1 MRTQTIQTVLK
12 PLSDVSN
19 QVYLGIGVHTLG
31 LLGWILEQIDG
42 PADVAVTTF
51 STSEEFLSGFLN
63 LRRKNFI
70 SHATMVADLKA
81 SKKTVKLKDL
91 MGMCFEE
98 VYLASNHSKIL
109 LVHGANTL
117 ISVVSSQNNT
127 YGGRAECTYITTD
140 TEIYYELSK
149 QLGLLIKDSVK
160 IDGVHARTTEA
171 DRAAGSKADSG
182 IGDFR
187 PFGAAD

>member
-12 PLSDVSN
+12 PLSDAPN

-31 LLGWILEQIDG
+31 LLGWILEQTG
-42 PADVAVTTF
+42 PANVIVTTF

-63 LRRKNFI
+63 LRKKGLI
-70 SHATMVADLKA
+70 KKATMVADLKA
-81 SKKTVKLKDL
+81 SKKTVKLDTL
-91 MGMCFEE
+91 MTQCFDE
-98 VYLASNHSKIL
+98 VYLASNHSKIM
-109 LVHGANTL
+109 LVNGDKDTV
-117 ISVVSSQNNT
+117 SVVSSQNNT

-140 TEIYYELSK
+140 SKIFSDLGELTWK
-149 QLGLLIKDSVK
+149 LIDQSVK
-160 IDGVHARTTEA
+160 IDGVHARTTDA

-187 PFGAAD
+187 PFGAPD

>member
-12 PLSDVSN
+12 PLSEEPQ

-31 LLGWILEQIDG
+31 LLGWILEQTG
-42 PADVAVTTF
+42 PANVIVTTF

-63 LRRKNFI
+63 LRKKGLI
-70 SHATMVADLKA
+70 KKATMVADLKA
-81 SKKTVKLKDL
+81 SKKTVKLDTL
-91 MGMCFEE
+91 MTQCFDE
-98 VYLASNHSKIL
+98 VYLASNHSKII
-109 LVHGANTL
+109 LVNGDKDTV
-117 ISVVSSQNNT
+117 SVVSSQNNT
-127 YGGRAECTYITTD
+127 YGGRAEGTYITTD
-140 TEIYYELSK
+140 SKIFSDLGELTWK
-149 QLGLLIKDSVK
+149 LIDQSVK
-160 IDGVHARTTEA
+160 IDGVHARTTDA

>member
-1 MRTQTIQTVLK
+1 
-12 PLSDVSN
+12 
-19 QVYLGIGVHTLG
+19 
-31 LLGWILEQIDG
+31 
-42 PADVAVTTF
+42 
-51 STSEEFLSGFLN
+51 
-63 LRRKNFI
+63 
-70 SHATMVADLKA
+70 MVADLKA

-109 LVHGANTL
+109 LVHGAHTF

-140 TEIYYELSK
+140 AEIYNDLSK

-160 IDGVHARTTEA
+160 IDGLHERTTEE
-171 DRAAGSKADSG
+171 D
-182 IGDFR
+182 
-187 PFGAAD
+187 